1 MDINRLRTKTIYSVI
16 DMANELPLK
25 YPEKSTSKENGDYP
39 GTLRF
44 TPVNQKGDPA
54 PGGKQI
60 ELYLPMAIQVG
71 DKVELENLG
80 YNALMA
86 GLSDK
91 ITGRGK
97 TEAALTDQTVANS
110 FGDYLKLAA
119 AGLAAKA
126 GVTSI
131 SGVVQETT
139 KTAPNPNTRAFF
151 KQVGLRS
158 FQFTFKMIPTSE
170 REARIIRGIIKSFR
184 TEMYPDSIYG
194 GVGGNFAIGYRIPNK
209 YKIEAFYDDQELG
222 IKIQPSFL
230 ESVMTNYNSSGMAF
244 LKDPKGG
251 DAHFSEIDL
260 SLNFT
265 EGRALNKKM
274 VDEGGY

>member
-1 MDINRLRTKTIYSVI
+1 MDINRFRTKTIYSVI
-16 DMANELPLK
+16 PMANELPLK

-44 TPVNQKGDPA
+44 TPVNQEGNPVD
-54 PGGKQI
+54 GGKVI
-60 ELYLPMAIQVG
+60 ELYLPMSIQIG
-71 DKVELENLG
+71 DKVELENHSM
-80 YNALMA
+80 NALMG
-86 GLSDK
+86 GLADQ
-91 ITGRGK
+91 ITGSGN
-97 TEAALTDQTVANS
+97 TTAALTDQSSSGT
-110 FGDYLKLAA
+110 FGDYLKAVA
-119 AGLAAKA
+119 AGLAAKT

-131 SGVVQETT
+131 TGVIQETT

-158 FQFTFKMIPTSE
+158 FQFMFKMIPTSE

-184 TEMYPDSIYG
+184 TEMYPDSIYRG
-194 GVGGNFAIGYRIPNK
+194 QFAVGYKIPNK

-230 ESVMTNYNSSGMAF
+230 ESIMTNYNSSGMAF

-274 VDEGGY
+274 VDEGGF